1 MRLYEI
7 EKIAKSNDDQPRLKY
22 EFDAKTI
29 GLLNDG
35 SKTGEISLK
44 RLSKLK
50 LMRQKEKNLEIEKS
64 DVRQLMYGV
73 APDDISLESKT
84 PEKLEANAIAGA
96 KSTEKE
102 RDRID
107 KMALRAT
114 KKN

>member
-7 EKIAKSNDDQPRLKY
+7 EKITESNKFQPPHKF

-35 SKTGEISLK
+35 SETGEISLK

-50 LMRQKEKNLEIEKS
+50 LMRQKDERLELEKS
-64 DVRQLMYGV
+64 DMRQLMYGV
-73 APDDISLESKT
+73 DPDEISLESKN
-84 PEKLEANAIAGA
+84 PEKLEAKAIAGA

-102 RDRID
+102 RDRIN
-107 KMALRAT
+107 KMALRAIE
-114 KKN
+114 KN

>member
-7 EKIAKSNDDQPRLKY
+7 EKITESNKIQPPHKF

-50 LMRQKEKNLEIEKS
+50 LMRKKEAKLESERSHMRKI
-64 DVRQLMYGV
+64 MYGV
-73 APDDISLESKT
+73 APEEISLESKT
-84 PEKLEANAIAGA
+84 PEKREASAIAGA

-102 RDRID
+102 RNKISS
-107 KMALRAT
+107 MALRAIE
-114 KKN
+114 KN